1 MRARIRIV
9 PIAAAIATVF
19 TTTLAARQTDTDLS
33 ARVDSVFE
41 RFGVAHSP
49 GAAVLV
55 VREGEVLFRKG
66 YGQANIEHEVP
77 ITPATVFDI
86 ASVSKQFAGFA
97 IATLVEQG
105 LIGMDDDIRKHL
117 PELPDYG
124 ETITVDHLVHHTS
137 GIRDWPGTLAVA
149 GWRMDDVISFDQI
162 LTMAQ
167 HQQDLNFTP
176 GAEYSYSNTG
186 YNILASLVE
195 RVTGRTFRQW
205 TDENI
210 FQPLGMTDTHFHD
223 DHAEIVPNRA
233 RGYQSADG
241 GHRNA
246 PNGLTA
252 LGSSSLFTSADDLA
266 KWVMNFDD
274 GRVGGKAVMDRMR
287 QQGVL
292 NDGERIAYA
301 FGQSVGEYRGIETW
315 THSGSWAGFRTVLL
329 RVPEYRFGVVILS
342 NAGNY
347 NPSGAARALTDI
359 FLEQSLE
366 PRGGE
371 GDSEQQDADGEVT
384 VPRNLLED
392 YVGTYRL
399 GPGWLVTITRDGD
412 QLMTQATN
420 EDRFPMNAVSQLEFF
435 VSGYGA
441 SLTFGRN
448 ASGDV
453 DHATYRGIRAPR
465 VEPYTPTAAELAEYE
480 GEFYSEELATSYWIS
495 VQEGGLVASHRR
507 HGDIRLMPS
516 LRDEFRGDR
525 WFFQGVEFDRD
536 ANGAVTGLRVSN
548 GRSRNLRF
556 KAVER

>member
-1 MRARIRIV
+1 MPPRFRIIPIV
-9 PIAAAIATVF
+9 AAIASVA
-19 TTTLAARQTDTDLS
+19 TTTLAARQTETDVS
-33 ARVDSVFE
+33 ARVDRVFE
-41 RFGVAHSP
+41 RFDAEHSP

-66 YGQANIEHEVP
+66 YGRANIEHEVP
-77 ITPATVFDI
+77 VTSATVFDI

-105 LIGMDDDIRKHL
+105 LIGLEDDIHKHL
-117 PELPDYG
+117 PELPDFG

-162 LTMAQ
+162 LTMAR

-186 YNILASLVE
+186 YNILAALVE

-210 FQPLGMTDTHFHD
+210 FQPLGMTHTHFQD
-223 DHAEIVPNRA
+223 DHAETVPNRA
-233 RGYQSADG
+233 RGYQPVEG

-274 GRVGGKAVMDRMR
+274 GRVGGKAVIDRMR
-287 QQGVL
+287 QRGVL

-301 FGQSVGEYRGIETW
+301 FGQSVGQYRGLETW
-315 THSGSWAGFRTVLL
+315 SHSGSWAGFRTYLL
-329 RVPEYRFGVVILS
+329 RVPEHRFGVVILS

-347 NPSGAARALTDI
+347 NPAGAARALTDI
-359 FLEQSLE
+359 YLEQPGPPE
-366 PRGGE
+366 E
-371 GDSEQQDADGEVT
+371 DSEERGADSEVT
-384 VPRNLLED
+384 VPGNLLDE

-399 GPGWLVTITRDGD
+399 GVGWLVTITRDGD
-412 QLMTQATN
+412 QLITQATN
-420 EDRFPMNAVSQLEFF
+420 EDRVPMNAVSLSRFF
-435 VSGYGA
+435 VPAYGA
-441 SLTFGRN
+441 SITFGRN

-453 DHATYRGIRAPR
+453 DHATYRAIRAPR
-465 VEPYTPTAAELAEYE
+465 VEPYTATTAELEEYE
-480 GEFYSEELATSYWIS
+480 GEFYSEELATSYWIT
-495 VQEGGLVASHRR
+495 VRDGELVANHRR
-507 HGDIRLMPS
+507 HGDIRLIPS
-516 LRDEFRGDR
+516 LRDEFRGDQ

-556 KAVER
+556 KAVGR

>member
-1 MRARIRIV
+1 MQTGIRIV
-9 PIAAAIATVF
+9 PIAAAIAAVA
-19 TTTLAARQTDTDLS
+19 TTTLAARQTGTDVS
-33 ARVDSVFE
+33 ARVDRVFE
-41 RFGVAHSP
+41 RFDVEHSP

-77 ITPATVFDI
+77 VTSATVFDI

-105 LIGMDDDIRKHL
+105 LIGLEDDIRRHL
-117 PELPDYG
+117 PELPDFG

-162 LTMAQ
+162 LTMAR

-186 YNILASLVE
+186 YNILAALVE

-205 TDENI
+205 TDENV
-210 FQPLGMTDTHFHD
+210 FQPLGMTHTHFQD
-223 DHAEIVPNRA
+223 DHAEAVPNRA
-233 RGYQSADG
+233 RGYQPTEG

-274 GRVGGKAVMDRMR
+274 GRVGGKAVIDRMR

-301 FGQSVGEYRGIETW
+301 FGQSVGQYRGLETW

-347 NPSGAARALTDI
+347 NPGGAARALTDI
-359 FLEQSLE
+359 YLEQSLE

-371 GDSEQQDADGEVT
+371 GDSEQQGVDSEVT
-384 VPRNLLED
+384 VPGNLLDE

-399 GPGWLVTITRDGD
+399 GAGWLVSITRDGD

-420 EDRFPMNAVSQLEFF
+420 EDRFPMDAVSQMEFF
-435 VSGYGA
+435 VPAYGA
-441 SLTFGRN
+441 SITFGRS

-453 DHATYRGIRAPR
+453 DHAMYRRIRAPR
-465 VEPYTPTAAELAEYE
+465 VEPYTPTPAQLAEYE

-495 VQEGGLVASHRR
+495 VREGDLVANHRR
-507 HGDIRLMPS
+507 HGDIGLIPS

-536 ANGAVTGLRVSN
+536 ANGAVTGFRVSN

-556 KAVER
+556 NAVN